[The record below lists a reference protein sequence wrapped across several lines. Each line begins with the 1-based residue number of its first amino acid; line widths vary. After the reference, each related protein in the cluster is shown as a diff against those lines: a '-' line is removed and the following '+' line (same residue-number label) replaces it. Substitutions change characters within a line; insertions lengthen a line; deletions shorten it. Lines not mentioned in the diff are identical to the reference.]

1 MTKDNNEINR
11 LRNVLKDLEELQ
23 NNEFETNRS
32 NKIEI
37 EMKDTNI
44 VKWLIYNRETVKKS
58 WSFIGRKQKS
68 KNNIKNRNDDKI
80 NALKLENSNLLNNI
94 NYLRGEM

>member
-44 VKWLIYNRETVKKS
+44 VK
-58 WSFIGRKQKS
+58 
-68 KNNIKNRNDDKI
+68 
-80 NALKLENSNLLNNI
+80 
-94 NYLRGEM
+94 